1 MAQPSLFEHAVS
13 GGTPLRSLITALV
26 VGPILTA
33 INQGDAILS
42 GAGIDVGK
50 AALTFVVPFVVATA
64 GAIQAKRSAP
74 QCPDSL
80 APLEGSA
87 PPSETAASPET
98 AAPPGSA
105 ASAPASETAGPPE
118 TAVALDPGLLHD
130 ASDMVGTIKG
140 NAVKVNSAS
149 KARITF
155 ISDLITASQ
164 DVKSEVDAIQELA
177 SAIDSSLHA
186 AHQNA
191 GEVVT
196 HARNIASN
204 AEEGVTLSDN
214 VVTSINRLQEDFAQI
229 TEISQGIGA
238 IAKQTNLLAL
248 NATIEATRA
257 GEAGKGFAVVAAE
270 VKTLA
275 NNAGQSAEQINDV
288 LGSLSHSIE
297 EVLTRLEQLSS
308 NLKHALEA
316 SAQGQSQTGKIS
328 EAIDEAV
335 NVAKQT
341 ASQAG
346 AQAERFSSVA
356 DRLGQIR
363 QDAEAAV
370 TGSGKNI
377 ELTDG
382 VLEKLE
388 AAKRQIS
395 A

>member
-1 MAQPSLFEHAVS
+1 MSQPSLLQLAVS
-13 GGTPLRSLITALV
+13 DGTPLRSLITALV
-26 VGPILTA
+26 VGPVLTA

-42 GAGIDVGK
+42 GAGIDLGK

-64 GAIQAKRSAP
+64 GAVQAKRSGTLRPLNSDSPVPNQAP
-74 QCPDSL
+74 
-80 APLEGSA
+80 
-87 PPSETAASPET
+87 
-98 AAPPGSA
+98 A
-105 ASAPASETAGPPE
+105 ASAEPPGPTGPQSGTAMHFGQPAPT
-118 TAVALDPGLLHD
+118 LDPGLLNE

-140 NAVKVNSAS
+140 NAVKVNTAS
-149 KARITF
+149 KARIAF

-164 DVKSEVDAIQELA
+164 DVKSEVGAIQDLA

-214 VVTSINRLQEDFAQI
+214 VVTSINRLQEDFSQI

-257 GEAGKGFAVVAAE
+257 GDAGKGFAVVAAE

-275 NNAGQSAEQINDV
+275 NNAGQSAEQINGV
-288 LGSLSHSIE
+288 LGDLSQSID
-297 EVLTRLEQLSS
+297 EVLKHLEQLSK

-356 DRLGQIR
+356 DRLDQIK

-382 VLEKLE
+382 VLDKLE

>member
-1 MAQPSLFEHAVS
+1 M
-13 GGTPLRSLITALV
+13 TAAV
-26 VGPILTA
+26 VGPVLTA
-33 INQGDAILS
+33 INQGDAIWS
-42 GAGIDVGK
+42 GAGVDFGK
-50 AALTFVVPFVVATA
+50 AALTFVVPFIVATA
-64 GAIQAKRSAP
+64 GAVQAKRSSGNRASDDRTATTLSDKP
-74 QCPDSL
+74 AVSHATETSLSPALERPKADVQKEPSRHIDS
-80 APLEGSA
+80 
-87 PPSETAASPET
+87 
-98 AAPPGSA
+98 
-105 ASAPASETAGPPE
+105 
-118 TAVALDPGLLHD
+118 GLLD
-130 ASDMVGTIKG
+130 EASNMVGTIKG
-140 NAVKVNSAS
+140 NAMKVNTAS

-155 ISDLITASQ
+155 ISDLIQASQ
-164 DVKSEVDAIQELA
+164 DVKTDVNAIQELA
-177 SAIDSSLHA
+177 AAIDTSLLS
-186 AHQNA
+186 AHQDA
-191 GEVVT
+191 GEVVA
-196 HARNIASN
+196 HARNIAAT

-214 VVTSINRLQEDFAQI
+214 VVSSINRLQGDFSQI

-257 GEAGKGFAVVAAE
+257 GDAGKGFAVVAAE

-275 NNAGQSAEQINDV
+275 NNAGDSAEQINGV
-288 LGSLSHSIE
+288 LGDLSQSIN
-297 EVLTRLEQLSS
+297 EVLKHLEQLSE
-308 NLKHALEA
+308 NLKHALDA

-328 EAIDEAV
+328 EAIDDAV

-356 DRLGQIR
+356 ERLDQIK

-377 ELTDG
+377 ELTEG

-388 AAKRQIS
+388 AAKQQAS

>member
-1 MAQPSLFEHAVS
+1 M
-13 GGTPLRSLITALV
+13 TAFV

-33 INQGDAILS
+33 INQGDAIWS
-42 GAGIDVGK
+42 GAGIDLGK
-50 AALTFVVPFVVATA
+50 AALTFVVPFIVATA
-64 GAIQAKRSAP
+64 GAVQAKRFGSNQAGDNIAVP
-74 QCPDSL
+74 SYADD
-80 APLEGSA
+80 PL
-87 PPSETAASPET
+87 
-98 AAPPGSA
+98 
-105 ASAPASETAGPPE
+105 ASAERQSAIAPAPDVQKPNDHTEPCTQ
-118 TAVALDPGLLHD
+118 LDPGLLNE

-140 NAVKVNSAS
+140 NAVKVNTAS
-149 KARITF
+149 KARIAF

-164 DVKSEVDAIQELA
+164 DVKTEVDAIQALA
-177 SAIDSSLHA
+177 TAIDTSLLA
-186 AHQNA
+186 AHQDA
-191 GEVVT
+191 GEVVA
-196 HARNIASN
+196 HARNIAST

-214 VVTSINRLQEDFAQI
+214 VVASINRLQEDFSQI

-257 GEAGKGFAVVAAE
+257 GDAGKGFAVVAAE

-275 NNAGQSAEQINDV
+275 NNAGQSAEQINGV
-288 LGSLSHSIE
+288 LGVLSQSID
-297 EVLTRLEQLSS
+297 EVLKHLAQLSK

-328 EAIDEAV
+328 VAIDEAV

-356 DRLGQIR
+356 DRLDQIK

-377 ELTDG
+377 ELTEG
-382 VLEKLE
+382 VLAKLE
-388 AAKRQIS
+388 SAKRQT
-395 A
+395 AG

>member
-1 MAQPSLFEHAVS
+1 M
-13 GGTPLRSLITALV
+13 TALV
-26 VGPILTA
+26 VGPVLTA
-33 INQGDAILS
+33 INQGDAILA
-42 GAGIDVGK
+42 GAGLDFGK

-64 GAIQAKRSAP
+64 GAVQAKRSGALQRSSDAP
-74 QCPDSL
+74 
-80 APLEGSA
+80 
-87 PPSETAASPET
+87 SPNH
-98 AAPPGSA
+98 A
-105 ASAPASETAGPPE
+105 ASASAEPPVTPAPQRGTLVDSGHSRPT
-118 TAVALDPGLLHD
+118 LHPGLLTE
-130 ASDMVGTIKG
+130 ASEMVGTIKG
-140 NAVKVNSAS
+140 NAVKVNTAS
-149 KARITF
+149 KARIAF
-155 ISDLITASQ
+155 ITDLITASQ
-164 DVKSEVDAIQELA
+164 DVKSEVGAIQDLA

-191 GEVVT
+191 GEVVI
-196 HARNIASN
+196 HARSIASN

-214 VVTSINRLQEDFAQI
+214 VVTSINRLQEDFSQI

-257 GEAGKGFAVVAAE
+257 GDAGKGFAVVAAE

-275 NNAGQSAEQINDV
+275 NNAGQSAEQINGV
-288 LGSLSHSIE
+288 LGDLSQSID
-297 EVLTRLEQLSS
+297 EVLKHLEQLSK

-356 DRLGQIR
+356 DRLDQIK

-382 VLEKLE
+382 VLDKLE
-388 AAKRQIS
+388 AAKRQMS